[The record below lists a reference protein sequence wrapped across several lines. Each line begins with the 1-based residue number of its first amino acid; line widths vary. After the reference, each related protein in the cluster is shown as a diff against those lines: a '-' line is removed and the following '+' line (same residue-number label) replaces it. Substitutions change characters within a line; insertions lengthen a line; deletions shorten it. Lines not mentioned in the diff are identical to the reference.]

1 MQTSPAFKI
10 FSHKTTAILMLGTA
24 VFGWLI
30 SLSGLVLLWMSYQP
44 VKSTATEVL
53 EVTEGALEVSS
64 QTIVLLENSLLV
76 SEASLREVQTTLSGF
91 SSVIGNTSTVL
102 EVVSRVLGEE
112 LTQILRDTSS
122 GLESLET
129 TSRLIDNTLGF
140 ISSIPFIGGSQYQP
154 DTPLAESVSSIRKDL
169 DGLPLALNKVSSEL
183 SQTASSLQSLPEA
196 MDNLS
201 LQLTAI
207 QENLKKSRN
216 QLNEYHLIIQ
226 TYQNKL
232 ERFKNNLPVL
242 LTSSYVVIS
251 VLLLW
256 IALSQIGLFHQGIEH
271 LTRSRR
277 IANPQ
282 ADSQESTDQK

>member
-10 FSHKTTAILMLGTA
+10 FSHKNTAILMLGTA

-64 QTIVLLENSLLV
+64 QTIGLLEDSLLLA
-76 SEASLREVQTTLSGF
+76 ETSLREVRTTLSGF

-102 EVVSRVLGEE
+102 EVVSQVLGDE
-112 LTQILRDTSS
+112 LIRVLRDTSS
-122 GLESLET
+122 GLESLEK

-154 DTPLAESVSSIRKDL
+154 DTPLAESVASIRKDL
-169 DGLPLALNKVSSEL
+169 QGLPPAMEKVNSEL

-196 MDNLS
+196 MDNLT
-201 LQLTAI
+201 LQLAAI
-207 QENLKKSRN
+207 QENLNKSRN
-216 QLNEYHLIIQ
+216 QLDEYRLIIQ
-226 TYQNKL
+226 TYQSKL
-232 ERFKNNLPVL
+232 ERFKSNLPVFI
-242 LTSSYVVIS
+242 TVSYAVMS

-256 IALSQIGLFHQGIEH
+256 ISLAQIGLFNQGIER